1 MDVIETASRQHNVD
15 QVTPVQGSAPLA
27 GLRVVEITS
36 IYSGPLAGV
45 LLAELGAEVIKVES
59 NHRPDLIRNSTQ
71 GPHGLSTVF
80 YALNRGKRFVSI
92 DGSTVDGRALL
103 VDLVCGADIFLHN
116 MRTGKPE
123 GIGLDYE
130 ELAKR
135 NPRLIYAAISGL
147 GTEGPDAHQPVYD
160 YVIQARLG
168 MVDYQRSITTGRSS
182 LISQVLVDKTTAQ
195 ATVQGILAALYVR
208 ERTGLG
214 QRVDVP
220 MLGAGLHF
228 QWSDAMGP
236 RFTEV
241 NPAVDPKNL
250 PAHFIQLPSA
260 ALLVIQGSD
269 GGEIACSPA
278 LPPWDG
284 FAIALDRPEWIVDDR
299 FIDAATRAVF
309 LPELLGEIN
318 AAAAMFTAEELL
330 ARFQENGVASG
341 PVQRRWDVH
350 NDRQIKALDL
360 IVERDVEGLGT
371 LRQPRPMW
379 HFGESKAL
387 VTSSMGRTGE
397 HTLDV
402 LREAGLTEET
412 IASLLASGAIAVP
425 ASLPD

>member
-1 MDVIETASRQHNVD
+1 MESNEPGDHTSTNETGVRSA
-15 QVTPVQGSAPLA
+15 APLA
-27 GLRVVEITS
+27 GIRVVEITS

-45 LLAELGAEVIKVES
+45 LLAELGADVIKVES
-59 NHRPDLIRNSTQ
+59 QDRPDLIRNAAQ
-71 GPHGLSTVF
+71 GPHGITTVF

-92 DGSTVDGRALL
+92 DASTSEGQAVLA
-103 VDLVCGADIFLHN
+103 DLVCNADVFLHN
-116 MRTGKPE
+116 MRPGKPE
-123 GIGLDYE
+123 GIGLSYE
-130 ELAKR
+130 ELARR

-147 GTEGPDAHQPVYD
+147 GTEGPDKDQPVYD
-160 YVIQARLG
+160 YVIQARIG
-168 MVDYQRSITTGRSS
+168 MVDYQRNITTGRAS

-208 ERTGLG
+208 ERTGFG

-241 NPAVDPKNL
+241 NPAVDPKQV

-260 ALLVIQGSD
+260 ALLVVQGSD
-269 GGEIACSPA
+269 GGEIAVSPA

-284 FAIALDRPEWIVDDR
+284 FVIALDRPEWIVDER
-299 FIDAATRAVF
+299 FTDATKRAVF
-309 LPELLGEIN
+309 LPDLLNEIN
-318 AAAAMFTAEELL
+318 EAAALFTAAELL

-350 NDRQIKALDL
+350 NDPQIKALDL
-360 IVERDVEGLGT
+360 IVEREVESLGT

-397 HTLDV
+397 HTFEV
-402 LREAGLTEET
+402 LREAGLSDET
-412 IASLLASGAIAVP
+412 ITGLLASGAIAVP
-425 ASLPD
+425 D

>member
-1 MDVIETASRQHNVD
+1 MDLTESASREQTTD
-15 QVTPVQGSAPLA
+15 RAAPAQGAAPLA

-45 LLAELGAEVIKVES
+45 LLAELGAEIIKVES
-59 NHRPDLIRNSTQ
+59 HHRPDLIRNSTQ

-92 DGSTVDGRALL
+92 DGSTVEGRALL

-116 MRTGKPE
+116 MRPGKPE

-160 YVIQARLG
+160 YVIQARIG
-168 MVDYQRSITTGRSS
+168 MADYQRNITTGRSS

-208 ERTGLG
+208 ERTGFG

-228 QWSDAMGP
+228 QWPDAMGP

-241 NPAVDPKNL
+241 NPAIDPKNI

-284 FAIALDRPEWIVDDR
+284 FAIALDRPEWIVDER

-309 LPELLGEIN
+309 LPDLLGEIN
-318 AAAAMFTAEELL
+318 AAAAMFTADELL

-341 PVQRRWDVH
+341 PVQH
-350 NDRQIKALDL
+350 GGISTM
-360 IVERDVEGLGT
+360 IVK
-371 LRQPRPMW
+371 
-379 HFGESKAL
+379 SKRS
-387 VTSSMGRTGE
+387 T
-397 HTLDV
+397 
-402 LREAGLTEET
+402 
-412 IASLLASGAIAVP
+412 
-425 ASLPD
+425 

>member
-1 MDVIETASRQHNVD
+1 MDLTESASREQTTD
-15 QVTPVQGSAPLA
+15 QAAPAQGGAPLA

-59 NHRPDLIRNSTQ
+59 HDRPDLIRNSTQ

-116 MRTGKPE
+116 MRPGKPE

-160 YVIQARLG
+160 YVIQARIG
-168 MVDYQRSITTGRSS
+168 MVDYQRNITTGRSS

-241 NPAVDPKNL
+241 NPAVDPKNI

-284 FAIALDRPEWIVDDR
+284 FAIALDRPEWIVDER
-299 FIDAATRAVF
+299 FIDATLRAVH
-309 LPELLGEIN
+309 LPDLLGEIN
-318 AAAAMFTAEELL
+318 DAAAMFTADELL

-341 PVQRRWDVH
+341 PVQRRWDIH

-360 IVERDVEGLGT
+360 IVESEVEGLGT

-397 HTLDV
+397 HTFEV
-402 LREAGLTEET
+402 LREAGLSEET
-412 IASLLASGAIAVP
+412 IASLLASGAIAAPV
-425 ASLPD
+425 